1 MSRRAKV
8 TPIDLTRE
16 NPSGRVDVL
25 AANLIDRFAQHVPEL
40 RPIVNE
46 RKRAI
51 HERLTELCGPSVVD
65 LREVVQAA
73 QPYMPLLS
81 GIASRVWAD
90 YQAKQRQESV
100 KPMPT
105 PTGDNAA

>member
-40 RPIVNE
+40 RPIVDE
-46 RKRAI
+46 RKGAI

-65 LREVVQAA
+65 FREVVQAA

-90 YQAKQRQESV
+90 YQAKQKQAEVSSA
-100 KPMPT
+100 KPN
-105 PTGDNAA
+105 GGNAA